1 MNSSRALYKISSMI
15 LNPSMIP
22 FVINMMNIVDNLPT
36 ILLMEL
42 LMEFIPSVILL
53 VIMAR
58 HYFFLL
64 CFNYFFSTIILSVN
78 TEGIF
83 SSVKSVGNLPIKIC
97 SQNFYLYLSIFW
109 W

>member
-22 FVINMMNIVDNLPT
+22 FVINMMNIVDSLPT

-58 HYFFLL
+58 HHFFGFVLII
-64 CFNYFFSTIILSVN
+64 FFPTIIPSVN

-83 SSVKSVGNLPIKIC
+83 SSVKSVGNLPIKIY
-97 SQNFYLYLSIFW
+97 SQYFCLYLSIFW
-109 W
+109 